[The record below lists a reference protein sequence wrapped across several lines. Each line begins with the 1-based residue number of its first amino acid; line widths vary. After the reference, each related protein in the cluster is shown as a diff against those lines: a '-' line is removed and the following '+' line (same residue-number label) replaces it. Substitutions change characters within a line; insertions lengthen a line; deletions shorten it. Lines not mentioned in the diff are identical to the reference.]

1 MSDGSSVVCSADLDG
16 TRTDLVTDDRPCAGL
31 LYAGVAWNRRL
42 RPTDASYEVL
52 DVRELTLGVI
62 GPWSLARESQD
73 LVHDVRGID
82 RFLGWDHQLHNEPAV
97 QFAIERKYKRF
108 AEGAIRPGWGHDL
121 VASHAVRLGHIE
133 TAASVGL
140 EGRFGWNLPN
150 DFGRSE
156 ERRVG
161 EK

>member
-1 MSDGSSVVCSADLDG
+1 MII
-16 TRTDLVTDDRPCAGL
+16 PPPIP
-31 LYAGVAWNRRL
+31 N
-42 RPTDASYEVL
+42 PTDTSV
-52 DVRELTLGVI
+52 
-62 GPWSLARESQD
+62 PSSP

-121 VASHAVRLGHIE
+121 VASHAVRLGNIE

-140 EGRFGWNLPN
+140 EGRFGWNLQN
-150 DFGRSE
+150 DFGRRTE
-156 ERRVG
+156 ETTCELQAPRRISTDV
-161 EK
+161 